1 MRVFPIKTL
10 LPKKDDA
17 QRIASLGSGKLSA
30 EVLQSKA
37 QALPESY
44 LRVVKPQFLDSSL
57 MSETQAFYDASRANL
72 SKLLKEKFLLV
83 HEPNVFLYEQTH
95 HSGKKIAGW
104 IVGVDAED
112 YLDGR
117 IKKHENTLT
126 SKENRLVRHISAL
139 ESMAE
144 PVLLSQQLPLE
155 LNQLVLAITSKRE
168 ADLSVSDEFYNTH
181 KVWKVE
187 IKEEIDL
194 VCKLLNN
201 LPSLYIAD
209 GHHRCASSSRYLT
222 ERFGNNSGKGIM
234 ALIADESELLIKP
247 FFRMLKGV
255 DSTILWDFLEEHR
268 IHHYE
273 IGHSLGFEDLKK
285 GQVLCIAK
293 DRRCVIE
300 LSESMLGDK
309 AIDKLDVRVVEKKIL
324 QPAFGLSSSSEDDRY
339 QFLRGDTPLDSIK
352 LQLQNGDIDLAFL
365 FAPNQMEEV
374 RAVADEG
381 DTMPA
386 KSTFIEPKIPT
397 GLIIEDYR

>member
-72 SKLLKEKFLLV
+72 SKLIKEKFLLV
-83 HEPNVFLYEQTH
+83 HEPSVFLYEQTH
-95 HSGKKIAGW
+95 HSGKKITGW

-112 YLDGR
+112 YLEGR
-117 IKKHENTLT
+117 IKKHENTLI

-144 PVLLSQQLPLE
+144 PVLLSQQLPVE
-155 LNQLVLAITSKRE
+155 LNQLGVTIISERE
-168 ADLSVSDEFYNTH
+168 ANLSVSDEFYNTH

-187 IKEEIDL
+187 INEEIHL
-194 VCKLLNN
+194 VCNLLSK

-255 DSTILWDFLEEHR
+255 DSSALWDFLDKHR

-273 IGHSLGFEDLKK
+273 IGHSLGYGDLKK

-293 DRRCVIE
+293 NRRCVIE
-300 LSESMLGDK
+300 ISDEMLGEK

-324 QPAFGLSSSSEDDRY
+324 QPAFGLYSSSEDDHY
-339 QFLRGDTPLDSIK
+339 QFLRGDTPLDSVK
-352 LQLQNGDIDLAFL
+352 LQLQNDDIDLALL

-397 GLIIEDYR
+397 GLIVEDYR

>member
-72 SKLLKEKFLLV
+72 SKLIKDDFLLE
-83 HEPNVFLYEQTH
+83 HNPSVFLYEQTH
-95 HSGKKIAGW
+95 HSGNKITGW

-112 YLDGR
+112 YLEGR

-144 PVLLSQQLPLE
+144 PVLLSQLLPIE
-155 LNQLVLAITSKRE
+155 LNELCSKIKNGHE
-168 ADLSVSDEFYNTH
+168 ADLGVSDEFYNTH
-181 KVWKVE
+181 KVWK
-187 IKEEIDL
+187 IDTNEEVSLI
-194 VCKLLNN
+194 CGLLNQ

-234 ALIADESELLIKP
+234 AVIADEAELLIKP

-255 DSTILWDFLEEHR
+255 DSAILWDFLEEHR

-273 IGHSLGFEDLKK
+273 IGHSLGYEDLKK
-285 GQVLCIAK
+285 GQILCIAK

-300 LSESMLGDK
+300 LSEAMLGDK

-339 QFLRGDTPLDSIK
+339 QFLRGDTPLDSVK
-352 LQLQNGDIDLAFL
+352 LQLQNDAIDLAFL
-365 FAPNQMEEV
+365 FAPNQMEEI